1 MNDDIERTEIKSHW
15 ARAILLDMIKN
26 DYENWKT
33 EELPFDKEN
42 HIRTFIFTKKE
53 INYDVE

>member
-1 MNDDIERTEIKSHW
+1 MKGDMERTEIKSDW
-15 ARAILLDMIKN
+15 ARSILLDMIKK

-33 EELPFDKEN
+33 EELPFDNEN

-53 INYDVE
+53 IDYEET

>member
-1 MNDDIERTEIKSHW
+1 MNGDIERMEIKSHW
-15 ARAILLDMIKN
+15 SRGILLDMIKK

-33 EELPFDKEN
+33 EKLPYDNEN